1 MQIVLRLYNSP
12 AEVLMG
18 FDVDACACGY
28 DGSRVYVCPRTAMA
42 FAYQANLAERSTL
55 YRILILYISPTRP
68 ASPSCRVTRA
78 AEPL

>member
-28 DGSRVYVCPRTAMA
+28 DGSRVFVCPRTAMA
-42 FAYQANLAERSTL
+42 FAYQAIK
-55 YRILILYISPTRP
+55 YK
-68 ASPSCRVTRA
+68 V
-78 AEPL
+78 